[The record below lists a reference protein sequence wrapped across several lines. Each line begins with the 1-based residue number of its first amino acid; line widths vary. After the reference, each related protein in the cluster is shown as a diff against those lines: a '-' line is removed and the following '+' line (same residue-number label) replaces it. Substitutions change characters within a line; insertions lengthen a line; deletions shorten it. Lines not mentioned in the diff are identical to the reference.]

1 MNIKFEELINFK
13 YEYIFEYY
21 DIPLFFILK
30 SPNNEFY
37 LTYMI
42 DEIENNVYKWLFSKI
57 SQFELNKLLNQ
68 SIGVKSLLIELVKQQ
83 RMNYLITDNTTEQLE
98 FKPIKDIQ
106 SEELPLEDYTV
117 EYDFVRNK
125 NIGNNMKIK
134 SNEFDLVFRDENNS
148 HLIEANVLAN
158 ILGKVQ
164 SLYTSVSQGFSTLKV
179 EAIYPSSFGMKL
191 VGEDNSIDN
200 PEKTLESI
208 LTLFK
213 DVKELDFDKIEENLN
228 IGKLYNL
235 QAINK
240 AKQLAED
247 VNKYNI
253 SLEIKLQKDNDY
265 KSLIVKSDKIK
276 LQKDNDYKSLIV
288 KSDKNKFAE
297 LNSLMEKIN
306 PEKSTNITVR
316 GTLNSINMNYNNF
329 TIIDDKNNKFSGKF
343 DSKLRSDITTKH
355 FVIPVRVEARLNKL
369 EKYDYKRDQYVTK
382 YIMKNYRQTTEEN

>member
-265 KSLIVKSDKIK
+265 KSLIVKSDK
-276 LQKDNDYKSLIV
+276 
-288 KSDKNKFAE
+288 NKFAE

>member
-57 SQFELNKLLNQ
+57 SQFELNELLNQ
-68 SIGVKSLLIELVKQQ
+68 SIGVKYLLIELVKQQ

-98 FKPIKDIQ
+98 FKPIKKIQ

-125 NIGNNMKIK
+125 NIGNNIKIK

-148 HLIEANVLAN
+148 HLIEANVLVN

-200 PEKTLESI
+200 LEKTLESI

-253 SLEIKLQKDNDY
+253 SLEIKF
-265 KSLIVKSDKIK
+265 
-276 LQKDNDYKSLIV
+276 QKDNDYKSLIV

-297 LNSLMEKIN
+297 LNSLMERIN
-306 PEKSTNITVR
+306 PEKSTNITVQ

-355 FVIPVRVEARLNKL
+355 FVIPVRVEAKLDKL

-382 YIMKNYRQTTEEN
+382 YIMKNYRQITEEN